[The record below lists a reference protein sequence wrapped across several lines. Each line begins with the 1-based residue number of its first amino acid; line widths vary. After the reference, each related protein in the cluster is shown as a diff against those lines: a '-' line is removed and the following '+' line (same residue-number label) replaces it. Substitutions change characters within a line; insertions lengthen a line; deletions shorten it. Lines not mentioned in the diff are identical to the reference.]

1 MTQESSR
8 LSATLAAFATA
19 SVLTIAPNAAFAQ
32 TDEAGPVLD
41 LREAATLLRVEPDAL
56 RELADAGR
64 VPARR
69 VGDTWRFAR
78 DALLEWLKGERF
90 AGMAIVP
97 PSPGTNAPA
106 AAARVAASQPT
117 ATAPPTVGE
126 RPSAQTAADVALRD
140 QRVLLP
146 RGSAS
151 LDLGMSYARSEQT
164 LYPVVRVEQSTAGA
178 NATLRYGVVDDRQ
191 VALRLPAV
199 WRGTK
204 TFADAS
210 LVPASVVTRTNDR
223 FAGDPSISLIG
234 VGVRENTGR
243 PNLLWSVDAVLPG
256 GSRDRGIGGG
266 LVLSKS
272 YDPAVIFAGINYLRG
287 LSVDAADPRRSLAR
301 NNAGFSLGYT
311 YALNDT
317 LALSTLLTGAWRDAR
332 SPDGVAI
339 PPARERYQLQFGMT
353 WQLAPGLFMEPSAA
367 VRVGGDRPDMTL
379 SLNVP
384 YRFN

>member
-1 MTQESSR
+1 M
-8 LSATLAAFATA
+8 LIAFATA
-19 SVLTIAPNAAFAQ
+19 SAVTVASNVALAQ
-32 TDEAGPVLD
+32 ADETGPVLD
-41 LREAATLLRVEPDAL
+41 LLEAAALLRVEPDAL
-56 RELADAGR
+56 RTLADAGR

-69 VGDTWRFAR
+69 VGDSWRFAR

-97 PSPGTNAPA
+97 PSPGTNPPT
-106 AAARVAASQPT
+106 AAARVAASPPT
-117 ATAPPTVGE
+117 TITPPTVGE
-126 RPSAQTAADVALRD
+126 RPSAPTAADIALRD

-146 RGSAS
+146 RGSVS
-151 LDLGMSYARSEQT
+151 LDLGTSYARSEQT
-164 LYPVVRVEQSTAGA
+164 LFPVVRVEQTTVGA
-178 NATLRYGVVDDRQ
+178 NATLRYGIVDDRQ
-191 VALRLPAV
+191 VALRLPGV

-210 LVPASVVTRTNDR
+210 LAPAPAVTRTSDR
-223 FAGDPSISLIG
+223 FFGDPSISLIG

-256 GSRDRGIGGG
+256 GPRDRGIGGG

-301 NNAGFSLGYT
+301 NNAGFSLGYI

-317 LALSTLLTGAWRDAR
+317 LALSTLVAGTWRDAR

-367 VRVGGDRPDMTL
+367 IRVGGDRPDMTL